1 MSDASFTDLLEAIID
16 NRGRTAPTAASGI
29 PLIATNCIK
38 EDSIYP
44 VKEKVRYVDQ
54 HTHEHWFRGHPKP
67 GDVLFVCK
75 GSPGRVVL
83 VPNPIDFCVAQDMVA
98 VRANPEKIY
107 PRFLFAALRSPGVKS
122 QIASMHVGSLIP
134 HFKKGDFD
142 KLRIPTPGFK
152 DQKFIGDLYFLLSEK
167 IESNRRLTKLA
178 SAYIRVK
185 ILAALIDGCEE
196 VAVARLANFVNGG
209 AYTKSASGKGRMVI
223 RIADLNS
230 GPGASTVYNDIDVPG
245 EKTARAGDILMSW
258 SGSLG
263 VYRWFREEAIVNQH
277 IFKVIPT
284 GYPSWLVFDRLDF
297 VLNEFQGIA
306 KDKTT
311 TMGHIQRGH
320 LESTSVKVP
329 LNFDELESELG
340 SLWKRLLVA
349 EQESI
354 NLERLRDTLLPELL
368 SGRLHFLDVK
378 EEVV

>member
-354 NLERLRDTLLPELL
+354 NLERLRDTLVPELL